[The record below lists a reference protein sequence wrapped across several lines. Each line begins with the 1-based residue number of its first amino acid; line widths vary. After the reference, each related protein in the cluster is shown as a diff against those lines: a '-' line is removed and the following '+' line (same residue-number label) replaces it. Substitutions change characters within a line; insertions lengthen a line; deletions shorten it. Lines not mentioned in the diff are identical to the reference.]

1 MMCFWMVGDAASH
14 AIRKCLPMLSA
25 FGDFGAGGVDGAYSH
40 YIDNVAKCNKPQVS
54 SSIGWHSTL
63 CDIDWMSA
71 AAQEF
76 IGNIADPP

>member
-1 MMCFWMVGDAASH
+1 MVGDAASH

-54 SSIGWHSTL
+54 SSIG
-63 CDIDWMSA
+63 
-71 AAQEF
+71 
-76 IGNIADPP
+76 